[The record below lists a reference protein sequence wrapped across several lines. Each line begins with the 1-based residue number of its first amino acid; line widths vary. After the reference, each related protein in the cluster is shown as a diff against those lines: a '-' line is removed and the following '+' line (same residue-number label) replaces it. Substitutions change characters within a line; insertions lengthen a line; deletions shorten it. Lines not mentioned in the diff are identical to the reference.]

1 MSIFKDMRPEE
12 LFGDW
17 LEAKHAEQQAT
28 AKRREIED
36 LILEIAQVPDTAEGI
51 QVLNHQFFHCQITRR
66 FSRKVD
72 HDLLVE
78 LAAEAGLTDHLPELF
93 KFKPEIN
100 LSAWKAADPQITS
113 PLLGAIT
120 TVATRP
126 TFKIKIKE

>member
-1 MSIFKDMRPEE
+1 MSFFKDMRPEE

-17 LEAKHAEQQAT
+17 IEAKHAEQQAT

-36 LILEIAQVPDTAEGI
+36 LISQVFKIDESPEGI
-51 QVLNHQFFHCQITRR
+51 TTLNHQFFNCVITKR